1 MDIHEAE
8 TAVKVIQRQNEFGE
22 QVCQQLQ
29 DARAWAALWKR
40 AARGYRANYL
50 WGKKR
55 LAEALAENERQA
67 AEIERLREALEEATA
82 MERARCLNVISS
94 FVLRARVKPHGAV
107 GQALDFIMREMKGDR
122 P

>member
-1 MDIHEAE
+1 MMPIQ
-8 TAVKVIQRQNEFGE
+8 TATPE
-22 QVCQQLQ
+22 QVEQCVLGLKRTVDRQ
-29 DARAWAALWKR
+29 AATI
-40 AARGYRANYL
+40 
-50 WGKKR
+50 
-55 LAEALAENERQA
+55 ERQA
-67 AEIERLREALEEATA
+67 AEIERLRGALEEATA